1 MAEYIE
7 REAALNAIN
16 ENKSSTELAWITV
29 SKIPAAD
36 VVPVVRGKWLNIDGD
51 YTFASCSICSE
62 DYEVATEEEAERGLW
77 GAFLSAYRYCPNCG
91 AKMDEVSGD
100 E

>member
-62 DYEVATEEEAERGLW
+62 DYEVATEEEAEKGLW

>member
-29 SKIPAAD
+29 SKIPSAD

-62 DYEVATEEEAERGLW
+62 DYEVATEEEAEKGLW

-91 AKMDEVSGD
+91 AKMDE
-100 E
+100 